1 MIYDFKKI
9 HGAGNDFVFI
19 EDMDDKISL
28 SKEQI
33 AKLCDRHFGIGADGV
48 ILVKPVAAAKK
59 VMQDEQIQAKFDT
72 DSKNCDAFMYYINSD
87 GSIAQ
92 MCGNGV
98 RAFAKYIVDN
108 NIVDKSKGYVDVWT
122 LAGAKHIDYKLDSDG
137 HLELATVNMGM
148 PILKA
153 EAVPTKLEPNSGS
166 SVIDAKVNTPYGDLV
181 VTCVSMGNP
190 HCVCFMD
197 NREFFDNPTSFDI
210 QKIGSYME
218 CNDIFPEKCN
228 IEFAYVV
235 SDNKNLA
242 DAPTTI
248 LMRVWERGCGETLA
262 CGTGA
267 CATGVAAY
275 ISGRSGRENNLQL
288 LGGTLNILYQED
300 GNVIM
305 TGPAKEV
312 YTGKVDI

>member
-1 MIYDFKKI
+1 MIYEFTKI
-9 HGAGNDFVFI
+9 HGAGNDFIFI
-19 EDMDDKISL
+19 EDMEDKVTL
-28 SKEQI
+28 CAEQVS
-33 AKLCDRHFGIGADGV
+33 KLCNRHFGIGADGV
-48 ILVKPVAAAKK
+48 ILVKPVVAAKK
-59 VMQDEQIQAKFDT
+59 VMEQMHEKHLQFNFET
-72 DSKNCDAFMYYINSD
+72 ESKNCDAFMYYINSD
-87 GSIAQ
+87 GTLAQ

-98 RAFAKYIVDN
+98 RCFAKYIVDKQ
-108 NIVDKSKGYVDVWT
+108 IVDKAKGYVDVWT

-137 HLELATVNMGM
+137 LLELATVNMGK
-148 PILKA
+148 PILDAK
-153 EAVPTKLEPNSGS
+153 EVPTNLQPNSDS
-166 SVIDAKVNTPYGDLV
+166 SVIDIKIQTPYGELTA
-181 VTCVSMGNP
+181 TCVSMGNP

-197 NREFFDNPTSFDI
+197 NGDFFEDPTSFDI

-218 CNDIFPEKCN
+218 CNQIFPQKCN
-228 IEFAYVV
+228 IEFVYVV
-235 SDNKNLA
+235 PDSKDS
-242 DAPTTI
+242 TI

-275 ISGRSGRENNLQL
+275 ISGRSGRTNDVKL
-288 LGGTLNILYQED
+288 LGGTLNILYNQD

>member
-1 MIYDFKKI
+1 MIYEFTKI
-9 HGAGNDFVFI
+9 HGAGNDFIFI
-19 EDMDDKISL
+19 EDMEDKVTL
-28 SKEQI
+28 CAEQVS
-33 AKLCDRHFGIGADGV
+33 KLCDRHFGIGADGV
-48 ILVKPVAAAKK
+48 ILVKPVVAAKK
-59 VMQDEQIQAKFDT
+59 VMEQMHEKHLQFDFKT
-72 DSKNCDAFMYYINSD
+72 ESKDCDAFMYYINSD
-87 GSIAQ
+87 GTLAQ

-98 RAFAKYIVDN
+98 RCFAKYIVDKQ
-108 NIVDKSKGYVDVWT
+108 IVDKAKGYVDVWT

-137 HLELATVNMGM
+137 LLELATVNMGK
-148 PILKA
+148 PILDAK
-153 EAVPTKLEPNSGS
+153 EVPTNLQPNSDS
-166 SVIDAKVNTPYGDLV
+166 SVIDAKIQTPYGELTA
-181 VTCVSMGNP
+181 TCVSMGNP

-197 NREFFDNPTSFDI
+197 NGDFFEDPTSFDI

-218 CNDIFPEKCN
+218 CNQIFPQKCN
-228 IEFAYVV
+228 IEFVYVV
-235 SDNKNLA
+235 PNSKDS
-242 DAPTTI
+242 TI

-275 ISGRSGRENNLQL
+275 ISGRSGRTNDVKL
-288 LGGTLNILYQED
+288 LGGTLNILYNQD

>member
-1 MIYDFKKI
+1 MIYEFTKI
-9 HGAGNDFVFI
+9 HGAGNDFIFI
-19 EDMDDKISL
+19 EDMEDKVTL
-28 SKEQI
+28 CAEQVS
-33 AKLCDRHFGIGADGV
+33 KLCNRHFGIGADGV
-48 ILVKPVAAAKK
+48 ILVKPVVAAKK
-59 VMQDEQIQAKFDT
+59 VMEQMYEMHLQFDFESE
-72 DSKNCDAFMYYINSD
+72 SKDCDAFMYYINSD
-87 GSIAQ
+87 GTLAQ

-98 RAFAKYIVDN
+98 RCFAKYIVDKQ
-108 NIVDKSKGYVDVWT
+108 IVDKAKGYVDVWT

-137 HLELATVNMGM
+137 LLELATVNMGK
-148 PILKA
+148 PILDAK
-153 EAVPTKLEPNSGS
+153 EVPTNLQPNSDS
-166 SVIDAKVNTPYGDLV
+166 SVIDAKIQTPYGELTA
-181 VTCVSMGNP
+181 TCVSMGNP

-197 NREFFDNPTSFDI
+197 NGDFFEDPTSFDI

-218 CNDIFPEKCN
+218 CNQIFPQKCN
-228 IEFAYVV
+228 IEFVYVV
-235 SDNKNLA
+235 PDSKDS
-242 DAPTTI
+242 TI

-275 ISGRSGRENNLQL
+275 ISGRSGRTNDVKL
-288 LGGTLNILYQED
+288 LGGTLNILYNQD